1 MSLVQIKFHT
11 KSFVKIGRGHFK
23 ELFLFTRGNFSEELV
38 IEVVEELF
46 KEVTEKED
54 QKAVKVVEIQHNQV

>member
-1 MSLVQIKFHT
+1 M
-11 KSFVKIGRGHFK
+11 KIGRGHIK
-23 ELFLFTRGNFSEELV
+23 ELFSFTRGNFSEELV

>member
-1 MSLVQIKFHT
+1 M
-11 KSFVKIGRGHFK
+11 KIGRGHFK
-23 ELFLFTRGNFSEELV
+23 ELFLFTQRNFSEELV